1 MAERIEEA
9 GYRGLLRRSP
19 LDLLSPACPAR
30 LHHARTNPAESLE
43 VWVPHRFSTGPPWG
57 RTGAS
62 GIRTPDLH
70 ITRLHL
76 RMDLPLRVVT
86 YQWVS

>member
-1 MAERIEEA
+1 MAEGIEEA

-43 VWVPHRFSTGPPWG
+43 VRVPHRPIAGLVAGLRGQREVPRGFEP
-57 RTGAS
+57 RT
-62 GIRTPDLH
+62 
-70 ITRLHL
+70 
-76 RMDLPLRVVT
+76 
-86 YQWVS
+86 